1 MLLAQASLGAQTI
14 KNLPAMWKTRVWSL
28 GWEEPL
34 KKEMATHSSILA
46 WKIPWVEEPGRLQSI
61 ASQSVGHDWAT
72 NTLLCY
78 WLGGKESACQYRKCR
93 FSPWFGKSPW
103 RGKWKPTLVFLPGKF
118 HGQRSLAGYSLWGH
132 KESDVTKHTCFYSHI
147 WSLRIENL
155 RYSHEWHEKEERIVI
170 LLLPLT
176 HWPVLI

>member
-1 MLLAQASLGAQTI
+1 MLLAQASLVAQTI

-46 WKIPWVEEPGRLQSI
+46 WKIPWAEEPGGPQSML
-61 ASQSVGHDWAT
+61 SQSVRHDWET

-93 FSPWFGKSPW
+93 FSPWFGKISW
-103 RGKWKPTLVFLPGKF
+103 MRKWQHTAVFLPGKIPWMEEPS
-118 HGQRSLAGYSLWGH
+118 GLGCMPSVRLQRVGH
-132 KESDVTKHTCFYSHI
+132 DWATNYRYM
-147 WSLRIENL
+147 LLIEMFWKL
-155 RYSHEWHEKEERIVI
+155 YEIPKV
-170 LLLPLT
+170 
-176 HWPVLI
+176 